1 MVQIP
6 EQINEIAKSNL
17 ETALRFAKISMDSA
31 EKLVKLQI
39 EAARAAMDE
48 NAKNAKLLAET
59 KDLQAANAL
68 RMKLAEAGVE
78 QAMTYAKSVYDV
90 TTETQGEL
98 ARLFEERL
106 QTLTRGVS
114 GAFDQAAAAAPPGS
128 DFAANAMRSALAA
141 SQAAMDAMTKA
152 GKQMTELAQSN
163 FNAAASAA
171 RKGAGG
177 GKKGS

>member
-1 MVQIP
+1 MVQVP

-17 ETALRFAKISMDSA
+17 ETALKFAKISMDSA

-39 EAARAAMDE
+39 EAARSAMEE

-59 KDLQAANAL
+59 KDVQAANAL

-90 TTETQGEL
+90 TTATQGEL
-98 ARLFEERL
+98 AKLFEERL
-106 QTLTRGVS
+106 QTLTRGMS
-114 GAFDQAAAAAPPGS
+114 GAFDKVTAAAPPGS
-128 DFAANAMRSALAA
+128 DFAVNAMRSAMAA

-152 GKQMTELAQSN
+152 GKQMTDLAQSN